1 MSLYLRNTTRKRK
14 LPLRRFERATR
25 KLLGACGEEGSS
37 LSLSFVGDAAIRRLN
52 REHRGKDRP
61 TDVLSFPLFEPNAAA
76 PGTPCTGPGGPE
88 RLLGDVVISVDAA
101 ARQAAGYGVPLAA
114 EIERLLIH
122 GILHLLGHD
131 HERPAERRAMVAEE
145 RRLAS
150 AIGLPWP
157 YLDEGGT
164 G

>member
-14 LPLRRFERATR
+14 LPLRRIERVART
-25 KLLGACGEEGSS
+25 LLAAAGEKDSS
-37 LSLSFVGDAAIRRLN
+37 LSLSFVGDSAIRRLN

-61 TDVLSFPLFEPNAAA
+61 TDVLSFPLFEPDAAA
-76 PGTPCTGPGGPE
+76 PGKPGAGPAGPE
-88 RLLGDVVISVDAA
+88 RMLGDIVISVDAA
-101 ARQAAGYGVPLAA
+101 ARQAAGYGAPLAA

-131 HERPAERRAMVAEE
+131 HEKPAERRGMVAEE